1 METQDRKREGYFQML
16 HLRTASPPAEDRPM
30 ETQDRKREG
39 YF

>member
-1 METQDRKREGYFQML
+1 MRDF
-16 HLRTASPPAEDRPM
+16 RTASPPAEDRPM